1 MKGRSLFHFTD
12 MFSKV
17 EFVVKWKPKYFVFSV
32 GIIFMLFIFISGTVV
47 LIVELVIKLMSS
59 VFVGFSNKLFF
70 VSQICNEV
78 KHDCKLIE

>member
-1 MKGRSLFHFTD
+1 MLKSSLL
-12 MFSKV
+12 
-17 EFVVKWKPKYFVFSV
+17 VKWKPKYFLFSV

-47 LIVELVIKLMSS
+47 LIVELVIKLISS

-70 VSQICNEV
+70 VSQICSEV